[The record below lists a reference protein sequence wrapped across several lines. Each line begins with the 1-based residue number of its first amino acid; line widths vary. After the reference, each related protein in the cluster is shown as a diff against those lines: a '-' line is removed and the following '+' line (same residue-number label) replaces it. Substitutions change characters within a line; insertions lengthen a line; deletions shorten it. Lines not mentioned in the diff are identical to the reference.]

1 MVDRLKKLDFRFSIR
16 TTSILC
22 VLVFCMSSFFV
33 YFFSEDSKIKALV
46 CTGNT
51 FYSDSELYQTAK
63 ISTQTRPL
71 LTPKF
76 ILEDRLESLPLVQS
90 ASVYQEGKILKIEIT
105 EQTVI
110 GYYVSDN
117 KNYALPLKG
126 DPIEI
131 GEDHLEDIVH
141 FPLIAGFSKKQR
153 TNLQKQFQEHQDVL
167 GKEII
172 EKIAEI
178 VPYESSYDEN
188 MLQITMQ
195 DGNKVYTSMNSLYM
209 LSNYTSL
216 LSSLQGKSACLF
228 LDSENS
234 AIEKVN
240 CDSFDLAKK
249 EEKKEEEKKEKEQQ
263 EEKEKT
269 EAAPEEEETAEDP
282 EKEENVSE
290 EDASSEDEQQ
300 PEEDYYSSTADWVVD
315 ENAFGMEYSAALD
328 LYYDSGTSTYYRWN
342 ETTLSFDVVN

>member
-1 MVDRLKKLDFRFSIR
+1 MVGRLKKREFRFSIR

-33 YFFSEDSKIKALV
+33 YFFSEDSRIKALV

-51 FYSDSELYQTAK
+51 FYSDAELYQTAK

-76 ILEDRLESLPLVQS
+76 VLEDRLESLPLVQS

-110 GYYVSDN
+110 GYYVSEN
-117 KNYALPLKG
+117 KNYALPLEG

-131 GEDHLEDIVH
+131 TEDHLENIVH
-141 FPLIAGFSKKQR
+141 FPLIAGFTKKQR
-153 TNLQKQFQEHQDVL
+153 QNLQKQFQEHQDVL

-178 VPYESSYDEN
+178 VPYESSYDAN

-195 DGNKVYTSMNSLYM
+195 DGNKIYTSLDSLYM

-216 LSSLQGKSACLF
+216 LSSLQGENACLF

-240 CDSFDLAKK
+240 CDSFDPSKK
-249 EEKKEEEKKEKEQQ
+249 EEDKKEQESEENSEG
-263 EEKEKT
+263 EE
-269 EAAPEEEETAEDP
+269 ASEETATTDE
-282 EKEENVSE
+282 SLE
-290 EDASSEDEQQ
+290 EDASAAEEQ
-300 PEEDYYSSTADWVVD
+300 PEDYYSTATDWVVD
-315 ENAFGMEYSAALD
+315 DSAFGMQYSAALD
-328 LYYDSGTSTYYRWN
+328 LYYDPGTSTYYRWN